1 MGTMFSTQNSEPRE
15 LTRRNVFMKRV
26 VWMFAVSTVVENPGS
41 TTPPRGKAPDPGALF
56 RVLADK
62 LSGLGVLPPLPAPL
76 G

>member
-1 MGTMFSTQNSEPRE
+1 
-15 LTRRNVFMKRV
+15 MKRV

-56 RVLADK
+56 HVLADK